1 MKHKIFNI
9 TTHHNVLAVVIFL
22 AAFNYSSAQEKH
34 FLVNTQS
41 NPLKNFAIPLHKESH
56 PFFVDIDGDG
66 DVDCFSGEYNNNKL
80 SKIYFYRNEG
90 SVKSPVFKPITGAE
104 NPMDIA
110 VSNSISIPYFV
121 DINGDGTYD
130 CFIADGMT
138 GGLIYYENTGTAS
151 QPKFQKQ
158 SAAFNPL
165 SMVKFWASGIA
176 NPAFADIDG
185 DGDFDCVI
193 ADEQGN
199 EHYFKN
205 IGNAE
210 NPVFMH
216 VQNADDPFKTLTS
229 EKGIY
234 NISFQDWDKD
244 GLIDVFVN
252 TNYYRNI
259 GTKTDPKFSL
269 TQYNQPIFQNK
280 SAIKYTYAPLRWVDL
295 NNDGIPEV
303 FQGSLNGS
311 FVYQTLSSTSTDDAV
326 LSNTPTSISI
336 FPNPTKRDF
345 ILKNIPMN
353 STLKPIMRVT
363 DLQGKLLITQNTN
376 SSTVRFGEELKA
388 GAYIIQVILNNKVIY
403 DQKIIKE

>member
-1 MKHKIFNI
+1 MKHKIFKRI
-9 TTHHNVLAVVIFL
+9 TQHIVLAVVIIL
-22 AAFNYSSAQEKH
+22 AAFSHSSAQQKH
-34 FLVNTQS
+34 FSVNTQS
-41 NPLKNFAIPLHKESH
+41 NPLKNFAIPFHKESH

-66 DVDCFSGEYNNNKL
+66 DLDCFSGEYGNNRT

-90 SVKSPVFKPITGAE
+90 SAKSPVFKSITGAE
-104 NPMDIA
+104 NPLDIA

-130 CFIADGMT
+130 CFIADGVT

-165 SMVKFWASGIA
+165 SMVKFWAAGIA
-176 NPAFADIDG
+176 NPAFADIDD

-193 ADEQGN
+193 ADELGKEN
-199 EHYFKN
+199 YFKN

-216 VQNADDPFKTLTS
+216 VQTADDPFKTITS

-244 GLIDVFVN
+244 GLIDLFIN

-259 GTKTDPKFSL
+259 GTKTNPKFLL
-269 TQYNQPIFQNK
+269 TEYNQPVFQNK
-280 SAIKYTYAPLRWVDL
+280 SAIKYTYTPLRWVDL

-303 FQGSLNGS
+303 VQGNLDGS
-311 FVYQTLSSTSTDDAV
+311 FVYQTLSSDSDNAV
-326 LSNTPTSISI
+326 LSNNPTSINI

-345 ILKNIPMN
+345 VLKNIPMN
-353 STLKPIMRVT
+353 STSKPVIRVT
-363 DLQGKLLITQNTN
+363 DLQGKLLIAQNIN
-376 SSTVRFGEELKA
+376 SSTVKFGEDLKA
-388 GAYIIQVILNNKVIY
+388 GAYLVQVILNDKTIY
-403 DQKIIKE
+403 TQKIIKE

>member
-1 MKHKIFNI
+1 MKHTIFKIVVVTVVLAIFNS
-9 TTHHNVLAVVIFL
+9 T
-22 AAFNYSSAQEKH
+22 SAQQKH
-34 FLVNTQS
+34 FLVNNQN
-41 NPLKNFAIPLHKESH
+41 NPLKNFSIPFHKESH

-66 DVDCFSGEYNNNKL
+66 DLDCFSGEYNNNKL

-90 SVKSPVFKPITGAE
+90 SAKSPVFKSITGAE
-104 NPMDIA
+104 NPLDIA
-110 VSNSISIPYFV
+110 VSNSLSIPYFV

-130 CFIADGMT
+130 CFIADGIT
-138 GGLIYYENTGTAS
+138 GGLIYYENTGTAL

-193 ADEQGN
+193 VDGQGSEN
-199 EHYFKN
+199 YFKN
-205 IGNAE
+205 MGNAE

-216 VQNADDPFKTLTS
+216 VQNLDDPFKNITS

-234 NISFQDWDKD
+234 NVSFHDWDKD
-244 GLIDVFVN
+244 GLIDLFIN
-252 TNYYRNI
+252 TAYYRNI
-259 GTKTDPKFSL
+259 GTKTNPKFSL
-269 TQYNQPIFQNK
+269 TNYNQPLFQNK
-280 SAIKYTYAPLRWVDL
+280 SSVKYTYTPLRWVDL
-295 NNDGIPEV
+295 NDDGVPEV

-311 FVYQTLSSTSTDDAV
+311 FVYQTLSSDSNDDAV
-326 LSNTPTSISI
+326 RSTSSSPINV

-345 ILKNIPMN
+345 ILRNIPMN
-353 STLKPIMRVT
+353 SISKPTIRVT
-363 DLQGKLLITQNTN
+363 DLQGKLVITQTTN
-376 SSTVRFGEELKA
+376 SSIIKFGEELKT
-388 GAYIIQVILNNKVIY
+388 GAYIVQVILNNKVIY